1 MTSTPSLMR
10 YSLSLPSLCSGVL
23 KDYLRELPY
32 PLITKQLYEAVLES
46 MASRPLRMGTAG
58 CENDHADSEHTTSLL
73 ENLPEVER
81 VRRINWHPPFESQ
94 SLWRNNSVTKVVC
107 ERGNCGA
114 DNKGSDGEITV
125 VGLLLR
131 RLFALGDISGALRL
145 IFAPF
150 VCEEILL
157 FQTSLHTNLPRLF
170 GMIFK

>member
-1 MTSTPSLMR
+1 M
-10 YSLSLPSLCSGVL
+10 
-23 KDYLRELPY
+23 
-32 PLITKQLYEAVLES
+32 
-46 MASRPLRMGTAG
+46 
-58 CENDHADSEHTTSLL
+58 
-73 ENLPEVER
+73 
-81 VRRINWHPPFESQ
+81 
-94 SLWRNNSVTKVVC
+94 VC

-157 FQTSLHTNLPRLF
+157 FQTSLPTNLPRLF